1 MNKVTFILSV
11 LVILISCS
19 VKKDKKI
26 KDLNTDNVDF
36 KQWDLNLETN
46 ENLKDWFDYYK
57 SVDSTFNLSDF
68 KFMKT
73 DTLNF
78 IKGNVLGVFDKNFDK
93 IYTDFLVFSEN
104 KNKYID
110 FDSYYWTLDDEK
122 KPLFDI
128 DQEINLVDIKKQ
140 TVTIIGF
147 RSSVNWVE
155 NAFWKNDSTIILLE
169 NNTDNCPG
177 ISKIQ
182 LNNTQSEYFSYK
194 NKLSFKSKY
203 TELRLKKKKL
213 KH

>member
-57 SVDSTFNLSDF
+57 SLDSTFNLSEF

-140 TVTIIGF
+140 TVTRIGF

-194 NKLSFKSKY
+194 NKLSFKSNY
-203 TELRLKKKKL
+203 TELRLKKKGL

>member
-1 MNKVTFILSV
+1 MKKVTFILLV
-11 LVILISCS
+11 LVILNSCS
-19 VKKDKKI
+19 EKKEKKI
-26 KDLNTDNVDF
+26 KDLNTDNVEF

-128 DQEINLVDIKKQ
+128 DQ
-140 TVTIIGF
+140 
-147 RSSVNWVE
+147 
-155 NAFWKNDSTIILLE
+155 
-169 NNTDNCPG
+169 
-177 ISKIQ
+177 
-182 LNNTQSEYFSYK
+182 
-194 NKLSFKSKY
+194 
-203 TELRLKKKKL
+203 
-213 KH
+213 

>member
-1 MNKVTFILSV
+1 MKKVTFILSV

-57 SVDSTFNLSDF
+57 SLDSTFNLSEF

-122 KPLFDI
+122 KLLFDI

-140 TVTIIGF
+140 TVTRIGF
-147 RSSVNWVE
+147 RSSTSWVE
-155 NAFWKNDSTIILLE
+155 NAFWENDSTIILLE
-169 NNTDNCPG
+169 NNTENCPRITKVG
-177 ISKIQ
+177 LKNS
-182 LNNTQSEYFSYK
+182 QSETFKYK
-194 NKLSFKSKY
+194 DGMSFKTKY
-203 TELRLKKKKL
+203 KDFRLKKKGL
-213 KH
+213 KN